1 MMIDSYLQVS
11 FDKRYHER
19 DMSKVNEEIKAL
31 DEEIE
36 KWKKTEK
43 ALNQSLDRL
52 KVRRKSL
59 IID

>member
-1 MMIDSYLQVS
+1 MIDSYLQVS